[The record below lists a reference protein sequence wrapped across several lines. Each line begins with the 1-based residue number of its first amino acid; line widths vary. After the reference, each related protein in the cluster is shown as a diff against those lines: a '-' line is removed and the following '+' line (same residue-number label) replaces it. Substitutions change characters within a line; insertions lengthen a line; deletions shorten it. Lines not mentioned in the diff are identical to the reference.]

1 MGGPQPPP
9 NLKDPYQMTEQGRQA
24 HPALAR
30 LFKLRPWLVSSLV
43 PLSTREKLLS
53 SLAAFAAILATGWLS
68 SRYLEGTGLAVL
80 VASMGASAVLLFAA
94 PHSPLTQ
101 PWPLVGGT
109 ILSAFIGVVCGR
121 YLHDPWL
128 AGAMA
133 VSLSIFVMHLTRS
146 LHPPG
151 GAITLMIALG
161 GDSIGAHSYGFVL
174 APVGLNVL
182 IILVAAL
189 LLNNFLPGHRY
200 PARPVSKIDRRHR
213 HQDLTPLGRVGLNR
227 DDLQRALRD
236 FDIYLD
242 VSEDDLVQVFDRAG
256 THAFRRKVGALTCAD
271 IMSRDLITAEYGTE
285 LEEVW
290 ARLRYHRVKAIP
302 VVDRF
307 QHVIGIVTLVD
318 FLKRANLKTYET
330 FEDKLIKFIRRTP
343 GTHSDK
349 PEVVGQIMAS
359 PVVTARTGTHIG
371 ELVPLL
377 SDKGMHHIPV
387 VDEKGRLAG
396 MVTQS
401 DLIAAMYACHVMK
414 EEEPSPEGA
423 HGQSTDA

>member
-1 MGGPQPPP
+1 
-9 NLKDPYQMTEQGRQA
+9 MTAKSRHV
-24 HPALAR
+24 HPVLTQV
-30 LFKLRPWLVSSLV
+30 LKLRPWLVSSLA

-68 SRYLEGTGLAVL
+68 SRYIDGVGLAVL

-109 ILSAFIGVVCGR
+109 LLSAFIGVACGR
-121 YLHDPWL
+121 YLHNPWL
-128 AGAMA
+128 AGAAA
-133 VSLSIFVMHLTRS
+133 VSLSIFVMHLTHS

-151 GAITLMIALG
+151 GAITLMSTLG
-161 GDSIGAHSYGFVL
+161 GESIGAHSFGFVL

-182 IILVAAL
+182 VMLMAAL
-189 LLNNFLPGHRY
+189 LLNNLLPGHRY
-200 PARPVSKIDRRHR
+200 PARPVSRLDRRHR
-213 HQDLTPLGRVGLNR
+213 HHDLTPLARLGLNQQ
-227 DDLQRALRD
+227 DIHAALSD

-242 VSEDDLVQVFDRAG
+242 ISEDDLIQIYDRVG
-256 THAFRRKVGALTCAD
+256 RHAYRRKAGNLTCAD

-307 QHVIGIVTLVD
+307 HRVIGIVTLVD

-330 FEDKLIKFIRRTP
+330 FEDRLIKFIRRTP
-343 GTHSDK
+343 GTHSEK
-349 PEVVGQIMAS
+349 PEVVGQIMAT
-359 PVVTARTGTHIG
+359 PVVTVRTDMHIG

-377 SDKGMHHIPV
+377 SDKGLHHVPV

-401 DLIAAMYACHVMK
+401 DLIAAMYTCHVMK
-414 EEEPSPEGA
+414 EDTLSE
-423 HGQSTDA
+423 

>member
-1 MGGPQPPP
+1 MPEITRGTSPV
-9 NLKDPYQMTEQGRQA
+9 YRQF
-24 HPALAR
+24 L
-30 LFKLRPWLVSSLV
+30 KLRPFLVSNLA
-43 PLSTREKLLS
+43 PLSAREKLLS
-53 SLAAFAAILATGWLS
+53 SLAAFLAILTVGWLS
-68 SRYLEGTGLAVL
+68 SRFIEGTGLVVL
-80 VASMGASAVLLFAA
+80 VASIGASAVLLFAA

-109 ILSAFIGVVCGR
+109 VISAFVGVTCAGQVA
-121 YLHDPWL
+121 DPWL
-128 AGAMA
+128 ASALA
-133 VSLSIFVMHLTRS
+133 VALAIFVMHLTHS

-151 GAITLMIALG
+151 GAIALLAVLG
-161 GDSIGAHSYGFVL
+161 GESIHAQGYGFVL
-174 APVGLNVL
+174 APVGINVL
-182 IILVAAL
+182 LVLVAAL
-189 LLNNFLPGHRY
+189 LINNLLPGHRY
-200 PARPVSKIDRRHR
+200 PARPVSKIDRKHR
-213 HQDLTPLGRVGLNR
+213 HKDLTPLGRLGLNQE
-227 DDLQRALRD
+227 DIHAALRD

-242 VSEDDLVQVFDRAG
+242 VSEDDLIQVYDRVGA
-256 THAFRRKVGALTCAD
+256 HAFRRKSGHITCAD
-271 IMSRDLITAEYGTE
+271 IMSRDLVTAEFGTD

-307 QHVIGIVTLVD
+307 QHVIGVVTLVD
-318 FLKRANLKTYET
+318 FLKRANLETYET

-343 GTHSDK
+343 GTRSQK

-359 PVVTARTGTHIG
+359 PVTTVRTDMHIG

-401 DLIAAMYACHVMK
+401 DLIAAMYTCCIMK
-414 EEEPSPEGA
+414 EEPA
-423 HGQSTDA
+423 GQ